1 MIKYISEY
9 RDKKLIGDT
18 LSEIKRIHHKPITL
32 MEVCGG
38 HTMSLHKNG
47 IPALLPETITLLSG
61 PGCPVCVT
69 SRTFIDNAVAVG
81 RTKDSVITTFGD
93 LMRVPGSE
101 TSLEKEKA
109 AGRDIRIVYSSA
121 DALNIAG
128 ENPGKQ
134 VVFLGIGFETT
145 APSSAAAIMRAK
157 RENLTNF
164 SVLPAHKVMPPA
176 MAALIDEGV
185 KIDGY
190 ICPGHV
196 STITGSNMYLPLVE
210 HYGVGCVVS
219 GFEPLDLL
227 QTIYMLIRQ
236 HEEGSPKVEN
246 QYIRAVTPRGNL
258 KAIEQMNAVFEPAND
273 WWRGLGMI
281 PGSGLTIRDKYR
293 AFDAYSRFQLE
304 EEMDESSIKEDEG
317 CRCADVLKGS
327 ISPPECPFYG
337 TRCTPEDPVGA
348 CMVSSEGACA
358 AWFRYS
364 GRGSRQ

>member
-18 LSEIKRIHHKPITL
+18 LSEIKRIHRKPVTL

-47 IPALLPETITLLSG
+47 ISALLPGTIKLLSG

-69 SRTFIDNAVAVG
+69 SRTFIDNAVAAG
-81 RTKDSVITTFGD
+81 RTKDTIIATFGD
-93 LMRVPGSE
+93 LIRVPGSE
-101 TSLEKEKA
+101 TSLEKERA
-109 AGRDIRIVYSSA
+109 AGRDIQIVYSPA
-121 DALNIAG
+121 DALKIAG
-128 ENPGKQ
+128 ENPGKK

-145 APSSAAAIMRAK
+145 APSSAAVIMRAK
-157 RENLTNF
+157 REKLNNF
-164 SVLPAHKVMPPA
+164 SVLSAHKVMPPA

-196 STITGSNMYLPLVE
+196 STIAGSNMYLPLVE
-210 HYGVGCVVS
+210 KYRVGCVVS

-236 HEEGSPKVEN
+236 HEESSPRVEN
-246 QYIRAVTPRGNL
+246 QYIRAVNPRGNL

-281 PGSGLTIRDKYR
+281 PDSGLTIRDEYR

-304 EEMDESSIKEDEG
+304 KKIDESFIKEDEG
-317 CRCADVLKGS
+317 CRCADVLKGI
-327 ISPPECPFYG
+327 ISPPACPFYG
-337 TRCTPEDPVGA
+337 TRCTPKDPVGA

-364 GRGSRQ
+364 SRGSGL